1 MLFSLKNGK
10 KRIKMSDSCGIIR
23 NFVGAMKKKIILLLC
38 LLMSMNVS
46 AQQQHSD
53 AVDDVLQH
61 VPMAA
66 VYGLRV
72 CGVQSDSQSWTEFLA
87 TSASAYILSAGTA
100 YVLKH
105 SCNEL
110 RPDKSDRRSL
120 PSGHATFAFAG
131 ATVLMHE
138 YGHLSPWITVGG
150 YTLATLVSADRVRQ
164 DRHYVHDVCAGAAIG
179 IGATE
184 LTYWLKRK
192 FIKNRNI
199 DVSFNGFQFDVAV
212 RW

>member
-1 MLFSLKNGK
+1 M
-10 KRIKMSDSCGIIR
+10 M
-23 NFVGAMKKKIILLLC
+23 KKIILFIC
-38 LLMSMNVS
+38 LLTTLNVG

-53 AVDDVLQH
+53 ALDDVLQH

-66 VYGLRV
+66 VFGLRV
-72 CGVQSDSQSWTEFLA
+72 CGLQSDSPTWKELLA

-105 SCNEL
+105 TCNEL
-110 RPDKSDRRSL
+110 RPDKSDRRSM

-138 YGHLSPWITVGG
+138 YGQVSPWITVGG
-150 YTLATLVSADRVRQ
+150 YTLATLVAADRVRC

-179 IGATE
+179 FGATE

-192 FIKNRNI
+192 LIKNRNI
-199 DVSFNGFQFDVAV
+199 DVGFNGLQLDVAV

>member
-1 MLFSLKNGK
+1 M
-10 KRIKMSDSCGIIR
+10 
-23 NFVGAMKKKIILLLC
+23 MKIVIFLLC
-38 LLMSMNVS
+38 LLTTMNVG

-53 AVDDVLQH
+53 ALDDVLQH

-66 VYGLRV
+66 VFALRV
-72 CGVQSDSQSWTEFLA
+72 GGVQSDSRSWPELLA
-87 TSASAYILSAGTA
+87 TSASAYVLSAAVA
-100 YVLKH
+100 YGLKH
-105 SCNEL
+105 ACNEL

-120 PSGHATFAFAG
+120 PSGHATLAFSG

-138 YGHLSPWITVGG
+138 YGRVSPWITVGG
-150 YTLATLVSADRVRQ
+150 YTLATLVAADRVRC
-164 DRHYVHDVCAGAAIG
+164 DRHYVHDVLAGAAIG

-192 FIKNRNI
+192 VIKNRNI
-199 DVSFNGFQFDVAV
+199 DVSLSGIQLDVAV